1 MLPAPGAMRPCKSE
15 LYTTARSEVSV
26 TECLDPDKDRA
37 EDAKGGEADTEASDE
52 TLANLRLVI
61 KEMLYKS
68 SGGPCVATQ
77 NKAEGG
83 RVSEAGSCQ

>member
-1 MLPAPGAMRPCKSE
+1 MTALPAPAPGAMRPLKSE

-52 TLANLRLVI
+52 TLANLRLVM
-61 KEMLYKS
+61 KELYKS
-68 SGGPCVATQ
+68 SGGPWPRKSRRRPCL
-77 NKAEGG
+77 
-83 RVSEAGSCQ
+83 

>member
-1 MLPAPGAMRPCKSE
+1 MTALPAPAPGAMRPLKSE

-52 TLANLRLVI
+52 TLANMRLVM
-61 KEMLYKS
+61 KETLYKS
-68 SGGPCVATQ
+68 SGCPWPRESRRRQKGP
-77 NKAEGG
+77 
-83 RVSEAGSCQ
+83 